1 MGFLSTKSPLKATM
15 LFGILSILSSGI
27 SLVLLPIF
35 LNYLSPEDYGI
46 ISLLVIYSSIVA
58 IVGSLGLKSA
68 LYTFYFDFDNKE
80 ILQKYLGNVFSLH
93 LISFFVIVC
102 IHLLLGNKIY
112 ELIFVSDKLTF
123 YNYGLIAL
131 LSAFF
136 RVLNSLYFVFLKNEV
151 NLKIFVRY
159 SLSTIILVAFF
170 QLLFVVKYDLKIYGM
185 LLGTLIPNLIIFL
198 FISFSNS
205 YLFTYKFKKKLLYP
219 SLNYSLKL
227 LPFLFLFAFENQIDK
242 YLIELKLD
250 LKEVGLYAF
259 LIKLFGLLIIAMS
272 AMDDGIRPFLYR
284 DLKEEKATSKNYFNL
299 YIGFGVL
306 ILVFINTI
314 GFNLDFILKNPEYL
328 AIKEYFFLSSVVF
341 LLIIPVRY
349 YGLLLVYYKASSKLS
364 YITAIKIVVTV
375 LFMLYLIPTYRL
387 YGALYALAISYL
399 LNSILFGIVLAKKMV
414 PFPNLKTILFV
425 IMFLFASYFAHI
437 NLQIYSSLPISIV
450 YMISLVGLFILIYY
464 KDGLILFKPRH

>member
-1 MGFLSTKSPLKATM
+1 MGFLSTKSPFKSTI
-15 LFGILSILSSGI
+15 LFGILSILSSGV
-27 SLVLLPIF
+27 SLLLLPIF

-46 ISLLVIYSSIVA
+46 ISLIIIYSSIVA
-58 IVGSLGLKSA
+58 VMGSLGLKSA
-68 LYTFYFDFDNKE
+68 LYTFYFDFDTKE
-80 ILQKYLGNVFSLH
+80 MLQKYLGNVFSLH

-102 IHLLLGNKIY
+102 IHLVLGIKIY

-151 NLKIFVRY
+151 NLKIFIRY

-170 QLLFVVKYDLKIYGM
+170 QLLFVVHYDLKVYGM

-198 FISFSNS
+198 VISFTNS
-205 YLFTYKFKKKLLYP
+205 YLYTYEFNKKLLYP

-227 LPFLFLFAFENQIDK
+227 LPFLILFAFENQIDK
-242 YLIELKLD
+242 YLIELKLG
-250 LKEVGLYAF
+250 LNEVGLYSL
-259 LIKLFGLLIIAMS
+259 LIKLFGLLVIAIS

-284 DLKEEKATSKNYFNL
+284 DLKENRKTSKKYFNL

-314 GFNLDFILKNPEYL
+314 GFNLDFIFRNPDYL
-328 AIKEYFFLSSVVF
+328 AIKEHFFLSSVVF

-349 YGLLLVYYKASSKLS
+349 YGLL
-364 YITAIKIVVTV
+364 
-375 LFMLYLIPTYRL
+375 
-387 YGALYALAISYL
+387 
-399 LNSILFGIVLAKKMV
+399 
-414 PFPNLKTILFV
+414 
-425 IMFLFASYFAHI
+425 
-437 NLQIYSSLPISIV
+437 
-450 YMISLVGLFILIYY
+450 
-464 KDGLILFKPRH
+464 